1 MKRLVT
7 FAVLIA
13 GLAAGCAIHPEGER
27 EERDRAAAALDEL
40 DAEVPALPAAPAL
53 ADYLRTAF
61 HADAAL
67 RQAYWEWRAAL
78 ERIPQEAS
86 PPDVA
91 LSFDYLF
98 SDEHMSSWDRTTLGL
113 SNDPSAMIP
122 LPGKLAAAGRRALE
136 EARAAGLRFEAAKFA
151 LQADVTS
158 LYADLA
164 LHGELIRLQQ
174 EEVGLLALAAGEAG
188 AQLASG
194 ASQDEQVRRQ
204 TLLDVARIDLDNLH
218 AQMPIL
224 AARMN
229 ARLGRAPDA
238 PVPLPAALP
247 EPPQLSARDD
257 EILARVA
264 ERSPELS
271 ALARDVAGRE
281 EALDLARQAAVPDFG
296 FSLSLTGS
304 LERSIGGMLT
314 LPVRREAIAG
324 GIAEA
329 DALLRAAHAAR
340 EQYGRNLAAA
350 AVLDLVVLR
359 NAERQASL
367 FREVLLPRAELLART
382 AEAGLSS
389 GQGDLGAALTA
400 RRDLL
405 DTRRTLAQ
413 LQTERFKALAAIESA
428 SDLDVD
434 SLMHPRMGMVAGSP
448 ER

>member
-1 MKRLVT
+1 MKRLLV
-7 FAVLIA
+7 ACALA
-13 GLAAGCAIHPEGER
+13 ALAAGCAIHPEGER
-27 EERDRAAAALDEL
+27 EERDRALAAGDEL
-40 DAEVPALPAAPAL
+40 DAEVPPLPAQPEL

-61 HADAAL
+61 HADPAL

-122 LPGKLAAAGRRALE
+122 APSKLAAAGRRALE
-136 EARAAGLRFEAAKFA
+136 EARAAGLRFEAAKFR

-158 LYADLA
+158 LHADLA
-164 LHGELIRLQQ
+164 LHGELIRLQE
-174 EEVGLLALAAGEAG
+174 EEVGLLALQAGEAD

-194 ASQDEQVRRQ
+194 ASQDDSVRGR
-204 TLLDVARIDLDNLH
+204 TALELARLELENLH

-224 AARMN
+224 IARMN
-229 ARLGRAPDA
+229 ALLGRAPDA

-247 EPPQLSARDD
+247 EPPSLAAQDD

-271 ALARDVAGRE
+271 ALARDIAGRA
-281 EALDLARQAAVPDFG
+281 EALDLAQQAEIPDFG

-304 LERSIGGMLT
+304 IDRMVGGMLT

-329 DALLRAAHAAR
+329 EALLRAAQAAR
-340 EQYGRNLAAA
+340 ERYQRDLAAA

-359 NAERQASL
+359 NAERQAAL
-367 FREVLLPRAELLART
+367 FRDVLLPRAELLARS
-382 AEAGLSS
+382 AEAGIAS
-389 GQGDLGAALTA
+389 GQGDLGAVLSA

-405 DTRRTLAQ
+405 DARRTLAQ
-413 LQTERFKALAAIESA
+413 LQTERVKALAAIESA

-434 SLMHPRMGMVAGSP
+434 SLMHPRMGMVAGSGEP
-448 ER
+448 

>member
-1 MKRLVT
+1 MRNLVLLLALASPAC
-7 FAVLIA
+7 AVHI
-13 GLAAGCAIHPEGER
+13 PGER
-27 EERDRAAAALDEL
+27 EERERALSELAALEPETPPPEL
-40 DAEVPALPAAPAL
+40 PPEPTLH
-53 ADYLRTAF
+53 DYLRTAF

-67 RQAYWEWRAAL
+67 RRAYWEWRAAL

-86 PPDVA
+86 PPNVA

-113 SNDPSAMIP
+113 SNDPSEMIP
-122 LPGKLAAAGRRALE
+122 APSKLAAAGRRALE
-136 EARAAGLRFEAAKFA
+136 EARAAGLRFEAAKFR
-151 LQADVTS
+151 LQAGVTS

-164 LHGELIRLQQ
+164 LHGELIQLQQ
-174 EEVGLLALAAGEAG
+174 EEVGLLALQAGEAD

-194 ASQDEQVRRQ
+194 ASQDDSVRRQ
-204 TLLDVARIDLDNLH
+204 TALELARLELENLH

-224 AARMN
+224 TARMN
-229 ARLGRAPDA
+229 ALLGRAPDA

-247 EPPQLSARDD
+247 EPPALGARDD
-257 EILARVA
+257 ELLARVA
-264 ERSPELS
+264 ERSPELA
-271 ALARDVAGRE
+271 ALAREVSGRE
-281 EALDLARQAAVPDFG
+281 EALDLAQQAEIPDFG

-304 LERSIGGMLT
+304 VERMVGGMLT

-329 DALLRAAHAAR
+329 DALLHAAQAAR
-340 EQYGRNLAAA
+340 EQYGRDLAAA

-359 NAERQASL
+359 NAERQAAL
-367 FREVLLPRAELLART
+367 FREVLLPRAELLARS

-389 GQGDLGAALTA
+389 GQADLGAVLAA
-400 RRDLL
+400 RSELL
-405 DTRRTLAQ
+405 EARRTLAQ
-413 LQTERFKALAAIESA
+413 LQTERIKALAAIESA